1 MTAFGGILLF
11 FAGRG
16 FGNPPRQTIS
26 SKTPPRTVKL
36 RTAIDGGGDD
46 DDSEDED
53 EQQAIR
59 SPFLAL
65 RRLVKL
71 MMTAV
76 KPTAARGSRPKKSS
90 GQRLSLEPL
99 VEIAELSVRAQ
110 QGRAHECCRNA
121 QSEKTIRVHGL
132 D

>member
-36 RTAIDGGGDD
+36 RTAINGDD
-46 DDSEDED
+46 DDDDNEDED

-71 MMTAV
+71 MIAAV
-76 KPTAARGSRPKKSS
+76 RPTAPRGSRAKKYSR
-90 GQRLSLEPL
+90 QRLSLEPL
-99 VEIAELSVRAQ
+99 KDVAEHSVRAE
-110 QGRAHECCRNA
+110 QGRAHESCRNA
-121 QSEKTIRVHGL
+121 QSEQTIRAHGL

>member
-71 MMTAV
+71 MIAAV
-76 KPTAARGSRPKKSS
+76 RPTAPRGSRAKKYSR
-90 GQRLSLEPL
+90 QRLSLEPL
-99 VEIAELSVRAQ
+99 KDVAEHSVRAE
-110 QGRAHECCRNA
+110 QGRAHESCRNA
-121 QSEKTIRVHGL
+121 QSEQTIRAHGL